1 MIRQKI
7 RRPEISLQQGKAAPP
22 GYYASN
28 LSFVVD
34 FVLSRN
40 SQLIAFTHLIGLTTF
55 LGLSEPA
62 KRLFSRLL
70 IRTGPVFLVSSLSYE
85 EIPDLT
91 SAIRKLEASGLID
104 SKGVSGETLLR
115 KLTKD
120 QICDGFPLVQPSP
133 TKKMLIEQI
142 LSNYS
147 DHRIISIVNRFHPW
161 IRIAN
166 RKTWT
171 LLRILFFGNRH
182 RDWSSFITEDLGQTK
197 WEEVPLTRPLFE
209 DAGQFST
216 HVRLIELSDLSKRC
230 MDYVG
235 LASEISA
242 ELTQLE
248 QKDRNDR
255 YFKKTALALGQ
266 FFERQAKWKEAT
278 AIYDL
283 IKVHPARE
291 RQIRI
296 YKKLQMDRQKD
307 LLLNAILVEPYSA
320 LELQFARRMLG
331 EKSKAPPTSI
341 EKLHKHQ
348 DFIENYAMENFF
360 CSAKW
365 IMHCENAFFRALVGL
380 IYWPAIFTP
389 LSSAFTNPYQA
400 APNDL
405 FHEGFF
411 IDREHLIEGLERE
424 LSDDASF
431 LQHVSSVYYEKQ
443 GISNRLVSWSL
454 FERIS
459 IEEWLKAI
467 PIKVLRNVSSFLIR
481 NLSDFKSGIPD
492 LFVCYGDEEFE
503 LVEIKGPTDRLQPQQ
518 QAWFDVLPE
527 LGVPARVL
535 KFQYE

>member
-7 RRPEISLQQGKAAPP
+7 GRPEISLQHGKAAPP

-40 SQLIAFTHLIGLTTF
+40 SHLIAFTHLTGLTTF
-55 LGLSEPA
+55 VGLSEPA

-70 IRTGPVFLVSSLSYE
+70 IRRGPVFLISSLSYE

-91 SAIRKLEASGLID
+91 SAIRELEASGLVD
-104 SKGVSGETLLR
+104 SKGVSGEALLR

-120 QICDGFPLVQPSP
+120 QICDGFPLVQRSP
-133 TKKMLIEQI
+133 TKKMLIAQI

-147 DHRIISIVNRFHPW
+147 DQRIIDIVNRFHPW

-166 RKTWT
+166 SETWT

-197 WEEVPLTRPLFE
+197 WEQVLLMGPLFE
-209 DAGQFST
+209 DAGQFLT
-216 HVRLIELSDLSKRC
+216 HLRLIELSELSKRC

-235 LASEISA
+235 LAREISA

-248 QKDRNDR
+248 QKERNDR
-255 YFKKTALALGQ
+255 YFKKAALALGK
-266 FFERQAKWKEAT
+266 FFERQASWKEAIAT
-278 AIYDL
+278 YDL

-296 YKKLQMDRQKD
+296 YKKLQMDRQRD
-307 LLLNAILVEPYSA
+307 VLLNSILVRPYSA
-320 LELQFARRMLG
+320 LELQFAKRMVG
-331 EKSKAPPTSI
+331 EKSKLPPTSV
-341 EKLHKHQ
+341 EKLNAKQ
-348 DFIENYAMENFF
+348 DSIENYAMKHFF

-380 IYWPAIFTP
+380 IYWPAIFAP
-389 LSSAFTNPYQA
+389 LRSAFTNPYQA

-411 IDREHLIEGLERE
+411 IDREQLIEGLEHQ

-431 LQHVSSVYYEKQ
+431 LQHVTGVYYEKQ

-467 PIKVLRNVSSFLIR
+467 PVQVLRNVSSFLIR

-492 LFVCYGDEEFE
+492 LFVCYGEEEFE

-518 QAWFDVLPE
+518 QAWFDVFPE
-527 LGVPARVL
+527 LGIPARVL
-535 KFQYE
+535 KFQYK

>member
-1 MIRQKI
+1 M
-7 RRPEISLQQGKAAPP
+7 
-22 GYYASN
+22 
-28 LSFVVD
+28 D

-40 SQLIAFTHLIGLTTF
+40 SDLIDLTHLIGLTTF
-55 LGLSEPA
+55 VGLSEPA

-70 IRTGPVFLVSSLSYE
+70 IRTGPIFLVSSLSYE
-85 EIPDLT
+85 EISDLT
-91 SAIRKLEASGLID
+91 SAIRELKASGLID
-104 SKGVSGETLLR
+104 SKGISGEALLR

-120 QICDGFPLVQPSP
+120 QICDGFPLVQRSP
-133 TKKMLIEQI
+133 TKKMLIAQV

-147 DHRIISIVNRFHPW
+147 DHRIISFMNRFHPW

-166 RKTWT
+166 SETWT

-197 WEEVPLTRPLFE
+197 WEEVLLMGPLFE
-209 DAGQFST
+209 DARQFST
-216 HVRLIELSDLSKRC
+216 HLRLIKLSDLSKRC
-230 MDYVG
+230 KDHIG

-242 ELTQLE
+242 KLTQLKH
-248 QKDRNDR
+248 KDRNDR
-255 YFKKTALALGQ
+255 YFNKTALALGK
-266 FFERQAKWKEAT
+266 FFERQAKWKEAI

-283 IKVHPARE
+283 IKVPPARE

-296 YKKLQMDRQKD
+296 YKKLRNDRQRD
-307 LLLNAILVEPYSA
+307 LLLNEILVNPYSA
-320 LELQFARRMLG
+320 LELQFAKRMVG
-331 EKSKAPPTSI
+331 EKSKAPPTSV
-341 EKLHKHQ
+341 EKLNAKQ
-348 DFIENYAMENFF
+348 DFIENYAMKHFF

-380 IYWPAIFTP
+380 IYWPAIFAP
-389 LSSAFTNPYQA
+389 LRAAFTNPYQA

-411 IDREHLIEGLERE
+411 IDREQLIKSLEHQ

-431 LQHVSSVYYEKQ
+431 LQHVTGVYYEKQ

-467 PIKVLRNVSSFLIR
+467 PVQVLRNVSSFLIR

-492 LFVCYGDEEFE
+492 LFVCYGEEEFE

-518 QAWFDVLPE
+518 QAWFDVFPE
-527 LGVPARVL
+527 LGIPARVL

>member
-7 RRPEISLQQGKAAPP
+7 GRPEISLQQGKAAPP

-40 SQLIAFTHLIGLTTF
+40 SHLIAFAHLSGLMTF
-55 LGLSEPA
+55 LGLSESA

-91 SAIRKLEASGLID
+91 SAIRELEASGLID
-104 SKGVSGETLLR
+104 GTGVSGEALLK

-120 QICDGFPLVQPSP
+120 QICDGFPVVQAPS
-133 TKKMLIEQI
+133 TKKMLIGQI
-142 LSNYS
+142 LSKYS
-147 DHRIISIVNRFHPW
+147 DHRIISIVTKFHPW
-161 IRIAN
+161 IRIVN
-166 RKTWT
+166 NETWG

-266 FFERQAKWKEAT
+266 FFERKAKWKEAI

-307 LLLNAILVEPYSA
+307 LLVNAILVEPYSA
-320 LELQFARRMLG
+320 LELQFAKRMLG

-348 DFIENYAMENFF
+348 DLIESYAMENFF

-365 IMHCENAFFRALVGL
+365 VMHCENTFFRALVGL
-380 IYWPAIFTP
+380 IYWPAIFAP
-389 LSSAFTNPYQA
+389 LRWAFTNPYQS

-405 FHEGFF
+405 FDERFF
-411 IDREHLIEGLERE
+411 INREKLIEGLEHE
-424 LSDDASF
+424 LVDDTRF
-431 LQHVSSVYYEKQ
+431 LQHLMGVYDDKR

-454 FERIS
+454 FERIP
-459 IEEWLKAI
+459 IEEWLSAI
-467 PIKVLRNVSSFLIR
+467 PIQVLKNVSSFLIR
-481 NLSDFKSGIPD
+481 NLSDFKSGMPD

-527 LGVPARVL
+527 LGISARVL